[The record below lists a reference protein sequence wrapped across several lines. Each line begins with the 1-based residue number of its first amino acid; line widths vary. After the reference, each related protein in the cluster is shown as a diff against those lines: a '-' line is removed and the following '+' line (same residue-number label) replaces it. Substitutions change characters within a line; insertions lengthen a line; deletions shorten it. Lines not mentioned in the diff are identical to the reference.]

1 MFYLQKI
8 FIFLFIL
15 ILVGCNKNKTDEEME
30 ELWSKAQTTGQIIER
45 SGTIFNSGTNKDLAM
60 RDATTRLQTGGGLF
74 GKKGMSLGSSG
85 GESSEQKVQY
95 GTIGM
100 PINPYLWKATL
111 ETISFMPLA
120 SVSPFGGTIITDW
133 YTSASNANERCK
145 LNIFINGS
153 DLKTENLKVSSFCQ
167 IFKNQKW
174 INTKNNVQD
183 NIKIENAILNKAKK
197 IRLKTG

>member
-1 MFYLQKI
+1 MFYLPKI
-8 FIFLFIL
+8 FVFLFVL
-15 ILVGCNKNKTDEEME
+15 FLVGCNKNKTDEEME

-45 SGTIFNSGTNKDLAM
+45 SGTVFNSATNKDLAM
-60 RDATTRLQTGGGLF
+60 RDAETRLQTGGGLF
-74 GKKGMSLGSSG
+74 GKKGLSFDPFGK
-85 GESSEQKVQY
+85 EPEQKVQF
-95 GTIGM
+95 GAIGI
-100 PINPYLWKATL
+100 PINPYLWKASL

-120 SVSPFGGTIITDW
+120 SADPFGGTIITDW
-133 YTSASNANERCK
+133 YTSASNENERCK

-167 IFKNQKW
+167 IYKNQKW